1 MSKNNSRAVG
11 HTYERQIRKEFIEL
25 GYPNCQTSRYAS
37 KMMDDQLVDLCGVD
51 PWNVQ
56 IKRWIH
62 APSYQEVLKAMPQD
76 NNYNIIIHKKPNK
89 GEVVVMDKESFYE
102 IIKMLKSEHII

>member
-11 HTYERQIRKEFIEL
+11 NAYERAIRLEFISM
-25 GYPNCQTSRYAS
+25 GYDKCQTSRYAS
-37 KMMDDQLVDLCGVD
+37 KEKDSQLVDLCGID

-56 IKRWIH
+56 IKRWSH
-62 APSYQEVLKAMPQD
+62 APAYQDVLKSMPQD

-89 GEVVVMDKESFYE
+89 GEVVVMDKSTFYALVE
-102 IIKMLKSEHII
+102 KLKFNGII